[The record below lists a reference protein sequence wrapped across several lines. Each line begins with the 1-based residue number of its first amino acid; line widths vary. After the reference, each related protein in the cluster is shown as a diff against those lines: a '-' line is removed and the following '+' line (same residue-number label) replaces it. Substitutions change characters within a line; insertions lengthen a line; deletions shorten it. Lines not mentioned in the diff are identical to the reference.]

1 MPRYHGSLL
10 AIGCWQFVLRE
21 NKSGTCYWISSF
33 RLIHLMKRAA
43 GMSRVPNTICKQI
56 MMQSHCQTSAR
67 ACRVTDIMPNGHRKP
82 YRVVSGV
89 SPSLDPPSNDT
100 PVAVLHPTVGSW
112 ETTNHDFQVTTTNE
126 TNSHF
131 EKYCVSSM
139 PTL

>member
-1 MPRYHGSLL
+1 
-10 AIGCWQFVLRE
+10 
-21 NKSGTCYWISSF
+21 
-33 RLIHLMKRAA
+33 
-43 GMSRVPNTICKQI
+43 
-56 MMQSHCQTSAR
+56 
-67 ACRVTDIMPNGHRKP
+67 MPNGHRKP